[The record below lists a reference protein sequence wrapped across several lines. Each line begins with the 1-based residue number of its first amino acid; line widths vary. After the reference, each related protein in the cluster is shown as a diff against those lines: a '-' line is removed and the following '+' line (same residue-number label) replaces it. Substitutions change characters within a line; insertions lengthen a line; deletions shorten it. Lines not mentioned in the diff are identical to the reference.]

1 MNDRPTPETDAQGFG
16 DGRHP
21 WVATSFARKLERERD
36 EAWENLKLTQQEWA
50 RARRERAE
58 ALRERD
64 EAKKDLETIQEYGTE
79 EINAAVDL
87 RQQLASAL
95 VEKDLAM
102 DVLSKVSHFLSCGLG
117 DETTTA
123 KQFGDRIID
132 GFVDLSNRP
141 GGERD
146 LAEAEKTLLIKELK
160 EAWCAMDEI
169 EGTERINAWQN
180 KNAYLLEKPLK

>member
-1 MNDRPTPETDAQGFG
+1 MNDRPTPETDAATHDLSDYGPPVPCSWG
-16 DGRHP
+16 D
-21 WVATSFARKLERERD
+21 WVAADFARKLERERD
-36 EAWENLKLTQQEWA
+36 A
-50 RARRERAE
+50 
-58 ALRERD
+58 
-64 EAKKDLETIQEYGTE
+64 AKKDLETIQEYGTE

-102 DVLSKVSHFLSCGLG
+102 DVLSKVSHFLSCGVRDER

-123 KQFGDRIID
+123 KQFGDRIIY
-132 GFVDLSNRP
+132 GFVDLSHRL

-160 EAWCAMDEI
+160 EAWRAMDEI

-180 KNAYLLEKPLK
+180 KNAYLLEKQDENG